1 MKTEYITTTF
11 YWTTQE
17 LYLGALLMQASNVL
31 KAPFEEIFLQAK
43 TVTWPLN
50 QTNFFAFSAKISII

>member
-1 MKTEYITTTF
+1 
-11 YWTTQE
+11 
-17 LYLGALLMQASNVL
+17 MQASNVL